1 MKIFSK
7 RLIEWYNLN
16 HRDLPWRNTMNPYFI
31 WVSEIILQQTRIS
44 QGLNYYLNFIKHF
57 PNIESLARAKEDDIM
72 KIWQGLGYYTRAR
85 NMHITSKEIAYTH
98 EGHFP
103 TDYKELKKLKGIG
116 DYTAAA
122 IASFAYNEKVPV
134 VDGNVYRFLGRY
146 LGIKQE
152 IQSPEG
158 KRVYYLKALEL
169 IDEDEPGTFNQAMME
184 YGALYCTPTSPKC
197 NECIFVNECYA
208 FNNNAVKIFPVKGTR
223 VKQENRFFNY
233 MIISDNQSLLL
244 SKREQKDI
252 WKALYEFPLIET
264 GKKLSSERIFYTKE
278 WKDLFQ
284 NSDIHVEDIS
294 KEFVHILTHQKIHA
308 RFFLIKVDEIPL
320 NMKNKYITVSIGDIK
335 NFAIPKLI
343 ENYLKNLKII

>member
-134 VDGNVYRFLGRY
+134 VDGNVYR
-146 LGIKQE
+146 
-152 IQSPEG
+152 
-158 KRVYYLKALEL
+158 
-169 IDEDEPGTFNQAMME
+169 
-184 YGALYCTPTSPKC
+184 
-197 NECIFVNECYA
+197 
-208 FNNNAVKIFPVKGTR
+208 
-223 VKQENRFFNY
+223 
-233 MIISDNQSLLL
+233 
-244 SKREQKDI
+244 
-252 WKALYEFPLIET
+252 
-264 GKKLSSERIFYTKE
+264 
-278 WKDLFQ
+278 
-284 NSDIHVEDIS
+284 
-294 KEFVHILTHQKIHA
+294 
-308 RFFLIKVDEIPL
+308 
-320 NMKNKYITVSIGDIK
+320 
-335 NFAIPKLI
+335 
-343 ENYLKNLKII
+343 